1 MQSSQVK
8 DKKFSIKDIGMTYE
22 DIRIAG
28 SSRNSLNAAIIGKV
42 LQMELTDLRCLYNG
56 LGINGASGLTMDSL
70 HCVMLWMYLTGKA
83 KRFGL
88 SKLGVLEYNMRK
100 GGTKWESR
108 SSTILRESDSMI
120 IEKRLAYLLGLT
132 KEQSWICRYAAETLI
147 NGEKSEKLILLKRL
161 LMNTRKRP
169 LRDDYAEILPYLE
182 NTEFR
187 DSHGTRV
194 VYDTRIFMN
203 MLDIIRIAMRHA
215 YSGPAPSDYIM
226 AIKGSTDCKNKVR
239 ERIAPVLQKLV
250 PMINMANTDNIS
262 AKLFLNSI
270 KLS

>member
-1 MQSSQVK
+1 MQSQSEN
-8 DKKFSIKDIGMTYE
+8 KKFSIKDVGMTYE

-28 SSRNSLNAAIIGKV
+28 NSRNSLNAAILGRI

-56 LGINGASGLTMDSL
+56 LGINGASGLTIDSL

-88 SKLGVLEYNMRK
+88 NKLGVLEYAMRR

-108 SSTILRESDSMI
+108 SSTILREGDSML
-120 IEKRLAYLLGLT
+120 IEKRLAHLLRLT
-132 KEQSWICRYAAETLI
+132 KEQSWICRYAADTLI
-147 NGEKSEKLILLKRL
+147 NGEKSEKLVLLKRL
-161 LMNTRKRP
+161 IMNTRKHP
-169 LRDDYAEILPYLE
+169 LRDDYADILPYLE
-182 NTEFR
+182 NTELR
-187 DSHGTRV
+187 DSHGSRV
-194 VYDTRIFMN
+194 VYDTRVFMN

-215 YSGPAPSDYIM
+215 YNGPAPSDYIM
-226 AIKGSTDCKNKVR
+226 AIKGSTECKEKVKSK
-239 ERIAPVLQKLV
+239 IAPVLQKLV
-250 PMINMANTDNIS
+250 PMINIAKADSIS